1 MSWAELG
8 SVLQRDVRTAIRQM
22 DENSNPQLDTLEQYA
37 AALGGKIHFL
47 PDDWNLGSSEALAE
61 QVGSL
66 KAENDSL
73 RLRVQELQTQSEDR
87 LKRINHL
94 QDLLTKCVEKLL
106 EQIS

>member
-8 SVLQRDVRTAIRQM
+8 AALQRDVRTAIRQM

-37 AALGGKIHFL
+37 SALKGKIHFL

-66 KAENDSL
+66 KAENESL
-73 RLRVQELQTQSEDR
+73 RARVRELQCQADDR
-87 LKRINHL
+87 LNRINHL
-94 QDLLTKCVEKLL
+94 QELLTKCVEKLL
-106 EQIS
+106 EKIS